1 MRILSA
7 AEQTR
12 LELPPIFDSAERK
25 RYLDFSQSLIEM
37 ARTLRG
43 PGNQIGFLLM
53 CGYFRAARR
62 FFAPVDFHARDIAYI
77 ARRLSFPTD
86 AFSPKRYVKAT
97 RFRHQQLILE
107 FHGFRPFD
115 GRAKTQLVTE
125 IATMVRGHLKPRLI
139 FGRCLDFLIESRVQI
154 PSVRRLTDLI
164 RTQLN
169 TRKHELVRLVKA
181 HLAAPVRHVL
191 EDLFIQEDGE
201 NRHRLTLL
209 KKLSQSTK
217 PSKIRESTAD
227 FQAISELYD
236 QITPLLGVLDLGPEG
251 IRYHA
256 GSVLKSRIFQL
267 QQRADADRHLHIIA
281 FIAHQHHRLQDALVD
296 MLLSVI
302 QSFENAAARDHK
314 DQVFERRKTEDARI
328 DNLLDAIDTE
338 VFGALR
344 EIRSLVEDEQLS
356 DAQKLGRIK
365 EVLAR
370 DREHEFASL
379 RADIRESAAKDGQFY
394 QALES
399 RSLRLQN
406 RITPILRVVRFKSNA
421 RTTNLM
427 SAITHFQDRD
437 GAIGRG
443 APLDFLEPDERQ
455 AVLGGDGGFRTSL
468 YKVCLFRHVAG
479 AIKAGN
485 LNLDGSYKYR
495 PLDDYLI
502 SRERWSREKQQLL
515 ERAGLAE
522 FADPEPVLRALD
534 TALHQQYE
542 ITNRNAREGV
552 NPYLKIAANRSF
564 RIATPALEEVES
576 EPLRNSFPARHYVPL
591 PEILATVNQHC
602 GLLDELQHW
611 QQTRSHHP
619 PSSAVMFAGIMG
631 LGCGIG
637 IQKMARISPSVTER
651 ELEHAVNWR
660 FSLDNIIAANDRVVG
675 AMDRMEL
682 PNIYRKTP
690 AKLHTAS
697 DGQKFEVRAE
707 SLNASHSFKYFGK
720 GQGVSAYTFIDE
732 RNLLWHSL
740 VFSAAERES
749 AYVIDGLM
757 HNDVVQSDIHSTD
770 EHGYK
775 EAVFGITHMLG
786 LAYAPRIKNLKKQQ
800 LYQFHARR
808 NAGADWVIAPNKYV
822 NETLIRENWD
832 DFLRLVTT
840 IKLKET
846 TASDIFRRLNSY
858 SRQHSLY
865 RTMKAFGQIIKSL
878 FILRYLDDLDL
889 RQAIEKQLN
898 KVELA
903 NRFTRAV
910 AVGNPREFT
919 QAEKE
924 EQEIAEACNRLIR
937 NCIICWNYLYLA
949 RKLEQAESPE
959 IRNRLL
965 QAVATHSPMAWAH
978 INLLGEYDFSDE
990 KLQDSLGILPTKFST
1005 QIIPAD
1011 WEPPSRQK
1019 SA

>member
-1 MRILSA
+1 MPRMRILSA
-7 AEQTR
+7 AEQAR

-25 RYLDFSQSLIEM
+25 RYLDFSQSLMET

-43 PGNQIGFLLM
+43 PDNQIGFLLM
-53 CGYFRAARR
+53 CGYFRAARQ
-62 FFAPVDFHARDIAYI
+62 FFSPTDFHARDIAYV
-77 ARRLSFPTD
+77 ARLLDLPVDT
-86 AFSPKRYVKAT
+86 FSSKRYVKAT
-97 RFRHQQLILE
+97 RFRHQQLILD
-107 FHGFRPFD
+107 FYGFRSFD

-125 IATMVRGHLKPRLI
+125 IATMARGHLKPRLI
-139 FGRCLDFLIESRVQI
+139 FGRGLDFLIESRVQV

-169 TRKHELVRLVKA
+169 TRKRELVRLAKA
-181 HLAAPVRHVL
+181 HLTPPVRRML
-191 EDLFIQEDGE
+191 DDLFIQDSGE
-201 NRHRLTLL
+201 NRYRLTLL
-209 KKLSQSTK
+209 KKLSQSTR
-217 PSKIRESTAD
+217 PGKIKEGCAD
-227 FQAISELYD
+227 FQTLSELYR
-236 QITPLLGVLDLGPEG
+236 QITPILVALDLGPEG

-256 GSVLKSRIFQL
+256 GSVLKSRVFQL
-267 QQRADADRHLHIIA
+267 QQRADADRHLHAAA
-281 FIAHQHHRLQDALVD
+281 FIAHQHNRSQDALID

-302 QSFENAAARDHK
+302 QSFEAAAARDHK

-328 DNLLDAIDTE
+328 DSLLDAIDTE

-344 EIRSLVEDEQLS
+344 EIRCLVEDERLS
-356 DAQKLGRIK
+356 DVQKLGQIK
-365 EVLAR
+365 VVLAR
-370 DREHEFASL
+370 DREHEFAAL
-379 RADIRESAAKDGQFY
+379 RADIREEAGKNVQFY

-406 RITPILRVVRFKSNA
+406 RITPILRVVRFEGNA
-421 RTTNLM
+421 RTANLM
-427 SAITHFQDRD
+427 SAITYFQDK
-437 GAIGRG
+437 GGVIGQG

-455 AVLGGDGGFRTSL
+455 AVSDDDGGFRTSL
-468 YKVCLFRHVAG
+468 YKVFLFRHVAG

-502 SRERWSREKQQLL
+502 SRERWNREKRQLL

-542 ITNRNAREGV
+542 ITNRNAREGA

-564 RIATPALEEVES
+564 RIATPALEDVES

-602 GLLDELQHW
+602 GLLEELQHW
-611 QQTRSHHP
+611 QQTHSHQP
-619 PSSAVMFAGIMG
+619 PSPAVMFAGIMG

-637 IQKMARISPSVTER
+637 VQKMARISPSVTER
-651 ELEHAVNWR
+651 ELEHVVNWR

-707 SLNASHSFKYFGK
+707 SLNASYSFKYFGK

-770 EHGYK
+770 EHGYN
-775 EAVFGITHMLG
+775 EAIFGITHLLG

-808 NAGADWVIAPNKYV
+808 GAGADWVIAPDKYV
-822 NETLIRENWD
+822 NEALIRENWD
-832 DFLRLVTT
+832 EFLRLVTT

-878 FILRYLDDLDL
+878 FG
-889 RQAIEKQLN
+889 
-898 KVELA
+898 VV
-903 NRFTRAV
+903 T
-910 AVGNPREFT
+910 
-919 QAEKE
+919 
-924 EQEIAEACNRLIR
+924 
-937 NCIICWNYLYLA
+937 
-949 RKLEQAESPE
+949 S
-959 IRNRLL
+959 
-965 QAVATHSPMAWAH
+965 
-978 INLLGEYDFSDE
+978 
-990 KLQDSLGILPTKFST
+990 
-1005 QIIPAD
+1005 
-1011 WEPPSRQK
+1011 
-1019 SA
+1019 